1 MSVAPYQIEVTFT
14 ASCDNCIHQG
24 LCEHVARKGR
34 LCSFWRGNKQAD
46 RDLAENVSCALSK
59 EVQKRNNE
67 EKLKEARAVVAAYE
81 EKLKNPTEE
90 DVENARKII
99 AEIGEGDSG
108 D

>member
-1 MSVAPYQIEVTFT
+1 MPLSPYSIEVSFE

-24 LCEHVARKGR
+24 LCTSLSRIGR

-46 RDLAENVSCALSK
+46 HRLSEDVHAALYAENK
-59 EVQKRNNE
+59 KREDE
-67 EKLKEARAVVAAYE
+67 EKLKEARAIVAAYE
-81 EKLKNPTEE
+81 EKIKNPTEE

-99 AEIGEGDSG
+99 AEIGDGDSG